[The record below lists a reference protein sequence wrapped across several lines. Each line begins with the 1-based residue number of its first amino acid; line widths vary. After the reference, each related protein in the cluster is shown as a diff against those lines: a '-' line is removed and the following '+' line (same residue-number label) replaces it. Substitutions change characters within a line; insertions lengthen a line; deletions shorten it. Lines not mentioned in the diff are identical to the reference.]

1 MTSGRDRFHRNKIMV
16 MQVSFMNIKKRILP
30 KMSAGSHFLNI
41 NALNNKRHHKFC
53 HDFSFLYCLM
63 IREINIDEK
72 SSKHQYLKKKTMY
85 IYITKTWKLFTL
97 VQMFLLSHFRYCF
110 FGPSS
115 VICQLGKSSENFE
128 LNSYISVWNLLIG
141 VVNKTLY
148 WGYNIST
155 AHTSS

>member
-72 SSKHQYLKKKTMY
+72 SSKHQYLKKKNNVYLYNKNMEV
-85 IYITKTWKLFTL
+85 IYISSNVLVITFQILFL
-97 VQMFLLSHFRYCF
+97 RAFFSYLSIGEIFREF
-110 FGPSS
+110 
-115 VICQLGKSSENFE
+115 
-128 LNSYISVWNLLIG
+128 
-141 VVNKTLY
+141 
-148 WGYNIST
+148 
-155 AHTSS
+155 